1 MLNFYPR
8 LAVQNLVKNKSTYL
22 PYLLTGTLCVAMFY
36 IMLALSLDD
45 GLSEVPGAAIA
56 MTIFFLGTL
65 IIAIFCCALVFYTNS
80 FLIKRRTSEFGLY
93 CVLGMEKRHVG
104 LVLFFETLF
113 TTLICIVLGLVFG
126 AVFSKF
132 LYLALLYVM
141 DVSTPLQFSFSPS
154 AAFSTLVLF
163 LCIYGATLLYNVF
176 HIRMAR
182 PVELLSSRQKG
193 EREPRASW
201 VLTLIGIASLAWGYF
216 IAVTVNDPLNALL
229 LFFLAVLMV
238 IIGTF
243 CLFTSGSIALL
254 KFLKRRKNYYYT
266 PEHFIS
272 VSGLIYR
279 MKQNA
284 TGLAAICILSTMVLV
299 TVSTTICLY
308 AGRDDMLANM
318 YPSDIKGVVTL
329 SDGQT
334 LDGAYQA
341 VEDSVAQDGS
351 LVENLWLWREVN
363 TTVNHDGQG
372 NLRGVAADQPAD
384 ASLMILP
391 LADYNRAFGT
401 AETLQP
407 GQVLLY
413 STDSETPSALNF
425 GGTTVQVAKKL
436 EDFAPLC
443 IAAGYPNVGLM
454 IVVAASDEEAVALHH
469 AVAQPYEQGETL
481 NVVNLYLNVS
491 GSPDQQAL
499 VCRGLTEHTPEGIYF
514 QVNSRASTGS
524 EWYRMYG
531 SFLFLGLF
539 LGTLF
544 LMATVL
550 IIYYKQISEG
560 YDDHDRFIILQQV
573 GMSQQEVKKTIN
585 KQVLL
590 VFFLPLAMALIHLLF
605 AFNVIA
611 NILLVFS
618 MNNRA
623 LFAACCAVI
632 FAIFAVVYLVIYRV
646 TAKSYY
652 RLVRA

>member
-1 MLNFYPR
+1 M
-8 LAVQNLVKNKSTYL
+8 
-22 PYLLTGTLCVAMFY
+22 
-36 IMLALSLDD
+36 
-45 GLSEVPGAAIA
+45 
-56 MTIFFLGTL
+56 
-65 IIAIFCCALVFYTNS
+65 
-80 FLIKRRTSEFGLY
+80 
-93 CVLGMEKRHVG
+93 
-104 LVLFFETLF
+104 
-113 TTLICIVLGLVFG
+113 
-126 AVFSKF
+126 
-132 LYLALLYVM
+132 
-141 DVSTPLQFSFSPS
+141 
-154 AAFSTLVLF
+154 
-163 LCIYGATLLYNVF
+163 
-176 HIRMAR
+176 
-182 PVELLSSRQKG
+182 
-193 EREPRASW
+193 
-201 VLTLIGIASLAWGYF
+201 
-216 IAVTVNDPLNALL
+216 NDPLNALL

-272 VSGLIYR
+272 ISGLIYR

-318 YPSDIKGVVTL
+318 YPSDIKGIVTL

-334 LDGAYQA
+334 LDGVYQA
-341 VEDSVAQDGS
+341 VDDSVTQDGS

-363 TTVNHDGQG
+363 TTVDHDGQG
-372 NLRGVAADQPAD
+372 NLRGVAADQLAD

-401 AETLQP
+401 SETLQP

-413 STDSETPSALNF
+413 STDSETPAALNF

-436 EDFAPLC
+436 EDFAPLS
-443 IAAGYPNVGLM
+443 IAAGYPNIGLM

-469 AVAQPYEQGETL
+469 AVAQPYEQDEAL
-481 NVVNLYLNVS
+481 NVVDLYLDVS

-499 VCRGLTEHTPEGIYF
+499 VCRGLTEHTPEGMYF
-514 QVNSRASTGS
+514 QVSSRAATGS

-618 MNNRA
+618 MNNRM
-623 LFAACCAVI
+623 LFAVCCAVI